1 MAQQRAKAL
10 AAAERAKNA
19 KRVML
24 VQQQETNEEEEKKR
38 KEQLMDIER
47 QLQEAMSVAVDTN
60 RRIITL
66 GEESK
71 IKAEEAI
78 QMTKEELERQK

>member
-1 MAQQRAKAL
+1 M

-19 KRVML
+19 KRIML
-24 VQQQETNEEEEKKR
+24 VQQQELNEEEEKKR
-38 KEQLMDIER
+38 KEQLMHIER
-47 QLQEAMSVAVDTN
+47 QLQEAMSVTADTN

-66 GEESK
+66 GEENK

-78 QMTKEELERQK
+78 QTTKEAMQTTKEELERQK